1 MRRRKIEMIWL
12 GIGIIIV
19 GIAFF
24 ALVFLLIKPL
34 NKLAGV
40 LSSLQ
45 KTTDGLPQSM
55 NEITTQVKE
64 TLGAGK
70 DTLQQV
76 NIQVKELSPIFYIVG
91 DAGRA
96 TNQLSSSMVDA
107 VMKMKDS
114 TTEASDFT
122 ERNKLEGLYGALT
135 LGYFIFQKGKQLS
148 KERNI
153 IEVE

>member
-1 MRRRKIEMIWL
+1 MIWL

-19 GIAFF
+19 GIAFL

-76 NIQVKELSPIFYIVG
+76 NKQVKELSPIFYIVG